1 MRNLFCF
8 RIFPQMFQDSQEQ
21 NRRCPYEM
29 DKIRGCTVTSK
40 FGMNITRI
48 LEICSSTNQIDRTY
62 VDYYQLNS
70 EVNH

>member
-1 MRNLFCF
+1 
-8 RIFPQMFQDSQEQ
+8 
-21 NRRCPYEM
+21 M